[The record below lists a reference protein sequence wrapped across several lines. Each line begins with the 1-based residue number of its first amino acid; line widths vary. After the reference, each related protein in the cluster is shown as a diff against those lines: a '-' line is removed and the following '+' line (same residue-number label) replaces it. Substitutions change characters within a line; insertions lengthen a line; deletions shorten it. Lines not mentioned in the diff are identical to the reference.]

1 MKINSRTLADFV
13 KKVSINGSIT
23 DGLLKFGPD
32 GLTLTVKD
40 ITMSGAVTGLLKSTN
55 FVDYS
60 QMNVP
65 IKSMSMFLSVLGTM
79 NGMVELSKQDNIF
92 RIVSDSNE
100 ADLMMP
106 EEQYLE
112 CSLAELPVLGHDGGF
127 ELDST
132 IWGTVKKNTQIL
144 GTTKVG
150 IIAEVKNK
158 VLYLRTGENNF
169 DKMTTKVPVD
179 YKDVVTKYGCT
190 FLEFISVI
198 SGKVNV
204 AFEKDYPML
213 ITSKDTDS
221 TIKWMISPIIDKD
234 AATEEVSQEA

>member
-55 FVDYS
+55 FIEYS
-60 QMNVP
+60 QMNIP

-100 ADLMMP
+100 AELMMP

-112 CSLAELPVLGHDGGF
+112 CNLAELPVLGHDGGF

-169 DKMTTKVPVD
+169 DKMTTKVSVD

-234 AATEEVSQEA
+234 ATTEETSQEA